1 MQSFKLKPRLQF
13 KPTYQKFILLVIGL
27 IYYTEPMP
35 VLQHHEILLLVHL
48 SPVLLQD
55 RVHLLVLIVAETL
68 PTWNPEMLIS
78 TYVD

>member
-1 MQSFKLKPRLQF
+1 MQRVKLKPRLRF
-13 KPTYQKFILLVIGL
+13 KPTYQKFISLVIRL
-27 IYYTEPMP
+27 KYCTQLMP